1 MGFRINTNVAS
12 LQAQTS
18 LNKVT
23 KESQESFSK
32 LSSGS
37 RITKAA
43 DDAAGLG
50 ISEKLKA
57 EIRSTQQASRN
68 ANDGIS
74 MVQVAEGGLNETSN
88 ILVRMRELAIQ
99 AASDTVG
106 DSERGMANLEYQQ
119 LKSEMERISQVT
131 EFNGKKLLNGDAD
144 RYEFQVGTKGDEFE
158 DRIAFEAGQLNSGI
172 ESLGVGSLEI
182 ASKDGAQGSL
192 EAVDT
197 AIDRVSGQRAV
208 LGSLQ
213 NRLVSTTNNLQTSV
227 ENMSAANSRIR
238 DVDYAEET
246 AKQARN
252 QIISSAGTSVLA
264 QANMS
269 SQAALKLI
277 DRKSVV

>member
-1 MGFRINTNVAS
+1 MGLRINTNVAS

-18 LNKVT
+18 VSKVN
-23 KESQESFSK
+23 KESQESFAK

-43 DDAAGLG
+43 DDAAGLA

-57 EIRSTQQASRN
+57 EIRSSQQANRN

-88 ILVRMRELAIQ
+88 ILTRMRELAIQ
-99 AASDTVG
+99 SASDTVG
-106 DSERGMANLEYQQ
+106 DAERGMANLEYQQ
-119 LKSEMERISQVT
+119 LKSEMDRISQVT
-131 EFNGKKLLNGDAD
+131 EFNGKKLLNGEGEK
-144 RYEFQVGTKGDEFE
+144 YEFQVGTKGDEFE
-158 DRIAFEAGQLNSGI
+158 NRIGFEASQINSGI
-172 ESLGVGSLEI
+172 ESLGVSSVEI
-182 ASKDGAQGSL
+182 ASKEGAQESL
-192 EAVDT
+192 ASVDS
-197 AIDRVSGQRAV
+197 AIEKVSGQRAV

-213 NRLVSTTNNLQTSV
+213 NRLVSTSNNLQTYT

-252 QIISSAGTSVLA
+252 SIITSAGTSVLA
-264 QANMS
+264 QANMNG
-269 SQAALKLI
+269 QTALKLI
-277 DRKSVV
+277 G

>member
-18 LNKVT
+18 LNKVN
-23 KESQESFSK
+23 KESQESFAK

-43 DDAAGLG
+43 DDAAGLA

-57 EIRSTQQASRN
+57 EIRSTHQANRN

-74 MVQVAEGGLNETSN
+74 MVQVAEGGLNESSN
-88 ILVRMRELAIQ
+88 ILTRMRELAIQ
-99 AASDTVG
+99 SSSDTLG
-106 DSERGMANLEYQQ
+106 DTERGMANLEYQQ
-119 LKSEMERISQVT
+119 LKSEMDRISQVT
-131 EFNGKKLLNGDAD
+131 EFNGKKLLNGSGEK
-144 RYEFQVGTKGDEFE
+144 YEFQVGTGSEEFE
-158 DRIAFEAGQLNSGI
+158 NRVGLDASQLSSGI
-172 ESLGVGSLEI
+172 ESLGV
-182 ASKDGAQGSL
+182 ASADISTKDGARESL
-192 EAVDT
+192 D
-197 AIDRVSGQRAV
+197 AIDGAIDKVSSQRAV

-213 NRLVSTTNNLQTSV
+213 NRLVSTSNNLQNYT

-246 AKQARN
+246 AKQSRN
-252 QIISSAGTSVLA
+252 QIITAAGSSVLA

-269 SQAALKLI
+269 GQTALKLI
-277 DRKSVV
+277 G

>member
-18 LNKVT
+18 LNKVN

-32 LSSGS
+32 LSSGT

-43 DDAAGLG
+43 DDAAGLA

-57 EIRSTQQASRN
+57 EIRSAQQANRN

-99 AASDTVG
+99 SASDTVG
-106 DSERGMANLEYQQ
+106 DVERGMTNLEYQQ
-119 LKSEMERISQVT
+119 LKQEMERISQVT
-131 EFNGKKLLNGDAD
+131 EYNGTKLLNGTGDKK
-144 RYEFQVGTKGDEFE
+144 EFQVGTGADEFK
-158 DRIAFEAGQLNSGI
+158 DRISFEPGTLNASIG
-172 ESLGVGSLEI
+172 EMGVEGLDVS
-182 ASKDGAQGSL
+182 SKSGAQDSL
-192 EAVDT
+192 SSIDA
-197 AIDRVSGQRAV
+197 AIEKVSGQRAV
-208 LGSLQ
+208 LGAIQ
-213 NRLVSTTNNLQTSV
+213 NRLTSTSNNLQTFS

-246 AKQARN
+246 AKQSRN
-252 QIISSAGTSVLA
+252 QIIQAAGTSVLA
-264 QANMS
+264 QANVS
-269 SQAALKLI
+269 GQNALKLI
-277 DRKSVV
+277 G

>member
-1 MGFRINTNVAS
+1 MGMRINTNVAS

-18 LNKVT
+18 VGKVNR
-23 KESQESFSK
+23 ESQESFAK
-32 LSSGS
+32 LSSGT

-43 DDAAGLG
+43 DDAAGLA

-57 EIRSTQQASRN
+57 EIRSSQQANRN

-88 ILVRMRELAIQ
+88 ILTRMRELAIQ
-99 AASDTVG
+99 SSSDTVG

-119 LKSEMERISQVT
+119 LKSEMDRISQVT
-131 EFNGKKLLNGDAD
+131 EFNGKKLLNGEGDK
-144 RYEFQVGTKGDEFE
+144 YEFQVGTKGDEFE
-158 DRIAFEAGQLNSGI
+158 NRIGFESSQINAGT
-172 ESLGVGSLEI
+172 ESLGVGSVEI
-182 ASKDGAQGSL
+182 ASKEGAQESLANLDGAI
-192 EAVDT
+192 EK
-197 AIDRVSGQRAV
+197 VSGQRAV

-213 NRLVSTTNNLQTSV
+213 NRLVSTSNNLQTFT

-252 QIISSAGTSVLA
+252 SIITSAGTSVLA

-269 SQAALKLI
+269 GQSALKLI
-277 DRKSVV
+277 G